1 MQNYTYAALLYFDE
15 AQNVKKRYLYITYFT
30 NKNGKMLH
38 ELQLLII
45 LIYISPRL

>member
-15 AQNVKKRYLYITYFT
+15 AQNVKKNYITYFT

>member
-15 AQNVKKRYLYITYFT
+15 AQNVKKNIYIRYFT